1 MSIIG
6 RIGNKVYLHL
16 SHERVIS
23 TATLSDSTDLGYI
36 DEYSSMYFIEL
47 AVYGESQFEE
57 TEPVT
62 RADKLAYSKRIIS
75 TEN

>member
-1 MSIIG
+1 MEVIG
-6 RIGNKVYLHL
+6 RIGNRVYLHL

-23 TATLSDSTDLGYI
+23 TATLSNSSDLEYI

-47 AVYGESQFEE
+47 AVYGISQFEE

-62 RADKLAYSKRIIS
+62 KCDKLVYSQRI
-75 TEN
+75 TYDT